1 MNGLWLEFQDA
12 DAPTQDDMVHQD
24 PVEVRGDDH
33 LLTTVPYPGH
43 PLANA
48 LTDVVDEEAAER
60 DQCSTVDEPWLG
72 QQDSLQR
79 GPTDFPGIGVLRRH
93 S

>member
-1 MNGLWLEFQDA
+1 
-12 DAPTQDDMVHQD
+12 MVHQD

-33 LLTTVPYPGH
+33 LLATVADPGH

-48 LTDVVDEEAAER
+48 LTDIVDEEAAER
-60 DQCSTVDEPWLG
+60 DQCPTIDEPWLG

-79 GPTDFPGIGVLRRH
+79 GPTGSWFFH
-93 S
+93 SSYFFSFFSDCLEGRMAE